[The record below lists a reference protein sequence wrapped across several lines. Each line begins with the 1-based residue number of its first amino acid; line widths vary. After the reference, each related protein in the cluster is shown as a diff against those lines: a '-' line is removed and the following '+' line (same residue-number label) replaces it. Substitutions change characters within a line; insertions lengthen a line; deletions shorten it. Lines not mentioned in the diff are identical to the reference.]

1 LKTPRKNGIK
11 VEMERLMSPKK
22 FLVVERDPE
31 RRQTLAR
38 TLGRL
43 GAEVLS
49 LPVFPAPKLD
59 SHLRDGLDLLVADV
73 RLFSNERLRSIQ
85 TLKKSYPRLSVL
97 LLAEKIDNPLA
108 LRLLRDG
115 VIDAVACPDNDLHIV
130 SAALTVLQKKELEEN
145 LEEVKK
151 RLRKLKAEESRSLH
165 RALELEEVY
174 DTTLENL
181 MTALDLRD
189 VETFGHSQTVA
200 KYSQVL
206 AGILGIREKT
216 ALDHIRKG
224 ALLHDIGKIA
234 IPDIILKKPGSLNG
248 DEWDKIRLHPALGF
262 GLIREIKLVQ
272 EVGNIILHHHERYD
286 GEGYPSGLK
295 KDLIPLEARIF
306 ALADALDAIT
316 SHRPYRKPRDFKAA
330 LREIQKAR
338 GSQFDPV
345 VVDAFCSLEL
355 GEWEKIR
362 YETTSILTC
371 MEVFSDLRNPKSPNL

>member
-1 LKTPRKNGIK
+1 MKISDKNGIK
-11 VEMERLMSPKK
+11 DGMEAPLSPKK

-38 TLGRL
+38 TLSRL
-43 GAEVLS
+43 GAEVHALS
-49 LPVFPAPKLD
+49 AFPALKLD
-59 SHLRDGLDLLVADV
+59 PYLRDGLDLLVADV
-73 RLFSNERLRSIQ
+73 QLFSNDRLRTVQ
-85 TLKKSYPRLSVL
+85 ALRRSYSRLNVL
-97 LLAEKIDNPLA
+97 LLAEKSDNPLA
-108 LRLLRDG
+108 LRLFREG

-130 SAALTVLQKKELEEN
+130 SAALAVLQKRELQEK
-145 LEEVKK
+145 LEDLKK
-151 RLRKLKAEESRSLH
+151 RLRKLKAEESRNLH
-165 RALELEEVY
+165 KAIELEEVY
-174 DTTLENL
+174 DTTIENL

-206 AGILGIREKT
+206 AGILGIQDKM

-248 DEWDKIRLHPALGF
+248 DEWEKIRLHPALGF

-272 EVGNIILHHHERYD
+272 EIGNIILHHHERYD
-286 GEGYPSGLK
+286 GGGYPSGLK
-295 KDLIPLEARIF
+295 KDIIPLEARIF

-330 LREIQKAR
+330 RREIQKAC

-345 VVDAFCSLEL
+345 IVDAFSSLEL

-371 MEVFSDLRNPKSPNL
+371 MDFFQDLKA